1 MNPWS
6 WCSLGE
12 VTIPG
17 SNWNP
22 RRDPRPSIR
31 YIDVSAVSRDELRV
45 VSEATYSSEEAP
57 SRARRIVK
65 TGDTIFATVR
75 PSLKRIAQ
83 VPASL
88 DGQIVSTAFCV
99 LRPDSKVIH
108 PDFLF
113 FAMQL
118 EHVVDSITNMQ
129 SGASYPAVRDVDVLN
144 QSIPLPP
151 VQVQHRI
158 ASVLNLVR
166 TSMLRHYECA
176 KMAAILKRATMRE
189 LFTRGL
195 RGEAQKETEIG
206 SMPESWEAES
216 IATLTNVVYR
226 YPSYYKID
234 YQDGGVPEVR
244 GELLRDSGEIDS
256 DLSQFR
262 FIDDETASRFPK
274 VRLEAG
280 DIVMSVRG
288 TMGKIGI
295 ARNIHIGAVIT
306 ANLIRL
312 APDRQRILPE
322 FFKSVLISERFN
334 RALEMASP
342 QTTIKTITAPVLKSL
357 RLPVPPTLDEQ
368 REIVAILDAIDR
380 KIDLHRRKR
389 VVLDGLFKALL
400 HKLMTGEIRV
410 SDLDFSPFSS
420 RSYGQ

>member
-88 DGQIVSTAFCV
+88 DGQIVSTPFCV

-108 PDFLF
+108 PDFLY

-118 EHVVDSITNMQ
+118 EPVVDSITNLQ
-129 SGASYPAVRDVDVLN
+129 TGASYPAVRDVDVLS

-151 VQVQHRI
+151 MQTQHRI
-158 ASVLNLVR
+158 ASALNLVR
-166 TSMLRHYECA
+166 TSILRHNECS
-176 KMAAILKRATMRE
+176 KMASTLKRATMRE